1 MCQGLYEDNSLKLR
15 NKNIEMVKEIV
26 TCTAKRMIAIIW
38 LKIIANKVTSCM
50 LNKLNIKV
58 IINEIIKIKIIVR
71 IARNV
76 NNLFFKTALYDPFK
90 TFIGSFVLDKKSIGY
105 L

>member
-1 MCQGLYEDNSLKLR
+1 
-15 NKNIEMVKEIV
+15 
-26 TCTAKRMIAIIW
+26 
-38 LKIIANKVTSCM
+38 M

-71 IARNV
+71 IASNV